1 MLYHELSLENRS
13 FDSSCSD
20 SCSDSIKIM
29 NVDQELPRAKVNS
42 HFVTQTQ
49 TPAKISTLNDCS
61 KNINGMNSVKQHN
74 DSLESNKDITDLN
87 HNTND
92 VINENSIIRNE
103 TDLFDASAKGVGR
116 LGISPLK
123 GLSSSLKPRI
133 YKSIGIQ
140 VGSENR

>member
-1 MLYHELSLENRS
+1 MLYHSSFKKLISNTTWLKKRSERRGIKNENY
-13 FDSSCSD
+13 
-20 SCSDSIKIM
+20 IT
-29 NVDQELPRAKVNS
+29 EKVITKM
-42 HFVTQTQ
+42 VT
-49 TPAKISTLNDCS
+49 LDDYCS
-61 KNINGMNSVKQHN
+61 KNNNGMNSVKQHN